1 MEWMKINSEERF
13 IKIVHEGVKPVIV
26 YKTSSRDRSKC
37 NNVQKAVQ
45 KQCFL
50 EEIETLLEKNAIQA
64 VSRAQEGQGFY
75 SNFFVDAKRDGGYR
89 PFLNIKPLSC
99 ITPESSFQNGIS
111 QVNNTGFEFRIL
123 GSINRSEKMYIYI
136 CRYIQ
141 GTRNTSDFA

>member
-37 NNVQKAVQ
+37 NNVQNAVE
-45 KQCFL
+45 KQCIL
-50 EEIETLLEKNAIQA
+50 EEIETLFEKSPYRLFPGPRKVRVSTAI
-64 VSRAQEGQGFY
+64 
-75 SNFFVDAKRDGGYR
+75 FFVDAKRDGGYR

-99 ITPESSFQNGIS
+99 ITPESSFPNGIS

>member
-1 MEWMKINSEERF
+1 MKINSDERF

-37 NNVQKAVQ
+37 NNVQNAVQ
-45 KQCFL
+45 KQCIL
-50 EEIETLLEKNAIQA
+50 EEIETFFRKKNAIQA

-75 SNFFVDAKRDGGYR
+75 SNFFVDAKRDEGYH

-99 ITPESSFQNGIS
+99 ITPESSFPNGIS

>member
-1 MEWMKINSEERF
+1 MES
-13 IKIVHEGVKPVIV
+13 
-26 YKTSSRDRSKC
+26 
-37 NNVQKAVQ
+37 
-45 KQCFL
+45 
-50 EEIETLLEKNAIQA
+50 LLEKHAIQA

-99 ITPESSFQNGIS
+99 ITPESSFPNGIP

-123 GSINRSEKMYIYI
+123 GTINRSKKMHIYI
-136 CRYIQ
+136 CRYTK